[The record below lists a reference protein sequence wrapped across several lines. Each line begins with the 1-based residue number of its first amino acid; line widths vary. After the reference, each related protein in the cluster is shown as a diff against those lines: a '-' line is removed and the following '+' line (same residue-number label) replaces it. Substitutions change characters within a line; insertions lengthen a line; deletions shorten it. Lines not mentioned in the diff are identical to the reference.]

1 MRRTFLLYVFLM
13 IVSGAAARTQQNT
26 STEAAVKSISQL
38 PPATQSELIK
48 NIKSATDG
56 LQVAIQ
62 GISSQDVA
70 KVLKGVGDVLV
81 ALPGGFGY
89 AGVAFSLAA
98 SVFTLVSGPG
108 GKVDPVLLA
117 LNKLSQGF
125 RVEMDQIQGQLQGMD
140 SKLSGII
147 VNVDHVLNAI
157 SEVPSKVVAEMKM
170 TSISVMK
177 DKFANVQRQSMLYAQ
192 GDLTRAQMISKCEDF
207 EIPSLFSELETILKD
222 ENGLFDAKF
231 ETNDRANGEVQAQLL
246 GFYVA
251 VIPLVTNCNALEYSF
266 DSLQEDWTR
275 MHALI
280 QTVLER
286 AEWYRAQSDRV
297 VHVKERFAPFGTL
310 FDVGG
315 YTPAQDY
322 SLALSFKAYS
332 IVPPHGECFQV
343 SSSGS
348 RLTTLKLEP
357 RQAVSQSNAFC
368 VKSTPTDDAAHRVV
382 YAEREDPAS
391 LSIVQPEENGDF
403 DPLDQRGWTKN
414 AVQLFTPK
422 VGHWK
427 RFAPFTLVADFVIL
441 QANSSKVSL
450 DELTQSCKHLGDGYD
465 RDGDGH
471 SKDYKNA
478 PWTIF
483 CVRYMRRSI
492 REIDAA
498 SGSLLADV
506 QFLEMEPAKAW
517 SAACPDGYVRDK
529 NMVTIPSKTKK
540 GWLIGTSTVKAYA
553 VCLKWEKVVAG
564 LAPNHFVQRVWL
576 DDSADMPDKPKRE
589 WNQSNDTMALP
600 APPSQDELAGF

>member
-1 MRRTFLLYVFLM
+1 MHSRTFLLYVFLM
-13 IVSGAAARTQQNT
+13 ILTSSAATPQQNT

-38 PPATQSELIK
+38 PPATQHELIR

-70 KVLKGVGDVLV
+70 KVLKGVGDVMV
-81 ALPGGFGY
+81 ELPGGFGY

-98 SVFTLVSGPG
+98 SLFTLVSGPVK
-108 GKVDPVLLA
+108 KVDPVLVA

-125 RVEMDQIQGQLQGMD
+125 RVEMDQIQAQLQGMD
-140 SKLSGII
+140 AKLSSVI
-147 VNVDHVLNAI
+147 VNVDRVLNGI
-157 SEVPSKVVAEMKM
+157 SEIPAKVVAEMKM
-170 TSISVMK
+170 TAISAMK
-177 DKFANVQRQSMLYAQ
+177 DKFANVQRQSILYAQ
-192 GDLTRAQMISKCEDF
+192 GDLTRAQMISKCDDF

-222 ENGLFDAKF
+222 ENGLFDARF
-231 ETNDRANGEVQAQLL
+231 ETQDRANGEVQAQLL

-266 DSLQEDWTR
+266 ESLQEDWTR

-286 AEWYRAQSDRV
+286 AQWYLAQADRV

-310 FDVGG
+310 FEVGS
-315 YTPAQDY
+315 YHEVDDY
-322 SLALSFKAYS
+322 ALALSFKAYS
-332 IVPPHGECFQV
+332 IAPPHGKCFQV
-343 SSSGS
+343 SPIGNQ
-348 RLTTLKLEP
+348 LTPIKLEP
-357 RQAVSQSNAFC
+357 RLPVPQPTAFC
-368 VKSTPTDDAAHRVV
+368 VKTTLTDDAAHRLV
-382 YAEREDPAS
+382 YAERENPS
-391 LSIVQPEENGDF
+391 GLVVVQPEENGDF

-414 AVQLFTPK
+414 AIQLYTPK
-422 VGHWK
+422 ADHWK

-450 DELTQSCKHLGDGYD
+450 DELTQSCKQLGDGYD

-471 SKDYKNA
+471 SKDYKGA
-478 PWTIF
+478 PLTIF
-483 CVRYMRRSI
+483 CMRYVKRTI

-498 SGSLLADV
+498 SGSFLTDV

-517 SAACPDGYVRDK
+517 SAACPDSYVRDR
-529 NMVTIPSKTKK
+529 NSVTIPSKTKK
-540 GWLIGTSTVKAYA
+540 SWLIGVSTIKAYA

-564 LAPNHFVQRVWL
+564 IAPSHFVQRVWL
-576 DDSADMPDKPKRE
+576 DDSADMADKPKRE
-589 WNQSNDTMALP
+589 WNPSKDTLILP
-600 APPSQDELAGF
+600 ATPSQGELSF

>member
-1 MRRTFLLYVFLM
+1 MRRIFLLYVFLM
-13 IVSGAAARTQQNT
+13 IVSGAAAKTQQNV

-48 NIKSATDG
+48 NIKFATDG

-81 ALPGGFGY
+81 ELPGGFGY

-98 SVFTLVSGPG
+98 SVFTLVSGPVK
-108 GKVDPVLLA
+108 KVDPVLMA

-125 RVEMDQIQGQLQGMD
+125 RVEMDQIQGQLQSMD

-147 VNVDHVLNAI
+147 VNVDRVLNGI
-157 SEVPSKVVAEMKM
+157 SEIPSKVVAEMKM

-231 ETNDRANGEVQAQLL
+231 EINDRANGEVQAQLL

-266 DSLQEDWTR
+266 ESLQEDWTR

-280 QTVLER
+280 RTVLER
-286 AEWYRAQSDRV
+286 AEWYLAQADRV
-297 VHVKERFAPFGTL
+297 VHVKERFTPFGTL

-315 YTPAQDY
+315 YTEAKDY
-322 SLALSFKAYS
+322 YLALSFRAYS

-343 SSSGS
+343 SPTGNQ
-348 RLTTLKLEP
+348 LMTLKLEP
-357 RQAVSQSNAFC
+357 RQAVPQSNAFC
-368 VKSTPTDDAAHRVV
+368 VKKTSADDATHRVV
-382 YAEREDPAS
+382 YAEREDAAG
-391 LSIVQPEENGDF
+391 LAIMQPEENENF

-414 AVQLFTPK
+414 SIQLFTPK
-422 VGHWK
+422 MNYWK
-427 RFAPFTLVADFVIL
+427 RFAPFTLIADFVIL

-450 DELTQSCKHLGDGYD
+450 EELTQSCKQLGDGYD

-471 SKDYKNA
+471 SKDYKGA

-483 CVRYMRRSI
+483 CVRYVKRTI

-498 SGSLLADV
+498 SGSFLTDV
-506 QFLEMEPAKAW
+506 QFFEMEPEKAW
-517 SAACPDGYVRDK
+517 SAACPDGYVRDR

-540 GWLIGTSTVKAYA
+540 SWLIGMSTIKAYA

-589 WNQSNDTMALP
+589 WNQSNDTLTLP
-600 APPSQDELAGF
+600 APPSQDELASF